1 MLKSVVLDDD
11 ELSRALL
18 KNLIE
23 KTNNIELIAEYSNP
37 KEALKELESLN
48 CDVIFLDIEM
58 PEMNGLEFIE
68 KSKNIP
74 QVVITSSKSEYAS
87 EAFNYDVTDYLVKP
101 FTKER
106 FDKSIERINEINE
119 TVTENNPNE
128 SYMFFKKNN
137 SLIRVDFDEINYIE
151 AYSDYVVIYTNFEK
165 FVVLSTMKAI
175 EQRFPSND
183 FMRVHRSYIVRL
195 DKIKSIEDNSICLA
209 EKTIPVSRSCKPE
222 FIKKMNIF

>member
-151 AYSDYVVIYTNFEK
+151 AYSDYVVIYTNSEK

-183 FMRVHRSYIVRL
+183 FMRVHRSFIVRL
-195 DKIKSIEDNSICLA
+195 DKIKSIEDNSIFIA
-209 EKTIPVSRSCKPE
+209 EKTIPVSRSCKPD